1 MALHDT
7 SAAHI
12 DGDGPRNGAGRFG
25 TVAFIGCGLI
35 ASSMIRAMKRAGLA
49 RRILVVEKTEAQA
62 RHVLGLGLAD
72 RASADPALVAE
83 AGLVVVAV
91 PMGAYDEVARAIG
104 PHLAPDAIVTDV
116 GSTKRR
122 AIEAFG
128 RHIAHPAR
136 IVPGHPVAGTEHS
149 GPEAGFAELFEGRW
163 TILTPLPETAQE
175 ATARVAALWRALGA
189 EVEIMDPVHHDRVMA
204 VVSHIPHLIA
214 YTIVGT
220 ASHLEEVSEREVMKY
235 AAGGFRDFTRIAA
248 SDPVMWRDIFL
259 ANRDAVF
266 DMLAAL
272 KADLARL
279 ERAMAAGDG
288 KALEDLFR
296 RTRAIRRGI
305 LALERRTGALPVAEN
320 GGTGGKRG

>member
-1 MALHDT
+1 MALHGT
-7 SAAHI
+7 AGRHL
-12 DGDGPRNGAGRFG
+12 DGDGSRSGGGRFG

-35 ASSMIRAMKRAGLA
+35 ASSMIRAMRRAGLA
-49 RRILVVEKTEAQA
+49 RRFLVVEKTEARA
-62 RHVLGLGLAD
+62 RHVVGLGLAD
-72 RASADPALVAE
+72 RASADPALVGEAE
-83 AGLVVVAV
+83 LVVVAV
-91 PMGAYDEVARAIG
+91 PMGAYDEVAAAIA
-104 PHLAPDAIVTDV
+104 PHLRPGAILTDV
-116 GSTKRR
+116 GSTKRL
-122 AIEAFG
+122 AIEAFC
-128 RHIAHPAR
+128 RHIAHPER

-149 GPEAGFAELFEGRW
+149 GPEAGFAELFAGRW

-175 ATARVAALWRALGA
+175 ACARVAALWRALGA

-266 DMLAAL
+266 DMMAAL
-272 KADLARL
+272 KADLGRL
-279 ERAMAAGDG
+279 ERAMAEGDG
-288 KALEDLFR
+288 KALEDWFR
-296 RTRAIRRGI
+296 RTRAIRRGVLEI
-305 LALERRTGALPVAEN
+305 ERRTGAAVPGDSL
-320 GGTGGKRG
+320 TGKKRG